1 MNFFAFAFFPVFFRR
16 NIVNRSAAG
25 RNFPA
30 LRNSRA
36 QAKIAEK
43 CIADQDFQGYY

>member
-1 MNFFAFAFFPVFFRR
+1 MNFFALAISPVYYRR
-16 NIVNRSAAG
+16 IGVKRSAAG

-43 CIADQDFQGYY
+43 FIAN